1 MLNEHITK
9 RQFLYTFGV
18 YINTESFRGKNMYE
32 QLLYQEKFTIV
43 QNATDAYA
51 STVENFF
58 IMEQDVK
65 KKKKVYYS
73 LKQLLHECPFYGL
86 ETYGENFIC

>member
-1 MLNEHITK
+1 
-9 RQFLYTFGV
+9 
-18 YINTESFRGKNMYE
+18 MYE
-32 QLLYQEKFTIV
+32 QLLYQEKFNIV

-51 STVENFF
+51 NTAENFF
-58 IMEQDVK
+58 LMEQDVK

>member
-1 MLNEHITK
+1 MLNEYITK
-9 RQFLYTFGV
+9 RQFLYTFGF

-32 QLLYQEKFTIV
+32 QFLYQEKFTIV

-86 ETYGENFIC
+86 EAYGENFIC

>member
-1 MLNEHITK
+1 MLNRYIQK
-9 RQFLYTFGV
+9 RHFLYTFSF
-18 YINTESFRGKNMYE
+18 YINIENFKGKNMYE
-32 QLLYQEKFTIV
+32 QLLYQEKFNIV
-43 QNATDAYA
+43 QNVTDAYINTA
-51 STVENFF
+51 ENFF
-58 IMEQDVK
+58 LMEQDVK